1 MGRLSGELT
10 CGRVIVIVIV
20 IVIDI
25 LAYFIMKRTNYIFSL
40 FRHAGVSLT
49 VTSVTDVA
57 AFAIGAVTVRSV
69 VLMLLLLLLL
79 LLLLCQ

>member
-10 CGRVIVIVIV
+10 CGCVIVIVIV

-69 VLMLLLLLLL
+69 VLMLLLLLSSL
-79 LLLLCQ
+79 